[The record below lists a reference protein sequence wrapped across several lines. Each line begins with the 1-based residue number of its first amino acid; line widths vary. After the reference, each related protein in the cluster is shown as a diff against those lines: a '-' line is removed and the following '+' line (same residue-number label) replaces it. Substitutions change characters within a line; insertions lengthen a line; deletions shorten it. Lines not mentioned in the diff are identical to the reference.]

1 MNQKK
6 IKSRISDLVSLVEG
20 LNESGKAFI
29 AELNALKEKAKT
41 EQDDLQRTTLTECF
55 ALEQYII
62 VMSKDIDKAI
72 SKLSEAYNTS
82 VLLELDLEL
91 TEEEQLIVDG
101 YVKESKNLFVM
112 FEGKCVSKEP
122 ELLNVMKQ
130 KALTLKD
137 GELITQYLK
146 TI

>member
-1 MNQKK
+1 MNQK
-6 IKSRISDLVSLVEG
+6 IKNRIADLVTLVEK
-20 LNESGKAFI
+20 LNESGKEYI
-29 AELNALKEKAKT
+29 ATLASLKEKAKT
-41 EQDDLQRTTLTECF
+41 EQGEVQKVTLTECF

-72 SKLSEAYNTS
+72 SKLSEAYNMS
-82 VLLELDLEL
+82 VLLGVELEL
-91 TEEEQLIVDG
+91 SEAEQRIVDG
-101 YVKESKNLFVM
+101 YVNESKNLFVV

-130 KALTLKD
+130 KALELKD
-137 GELITQYLK
+137 AELITQYLK